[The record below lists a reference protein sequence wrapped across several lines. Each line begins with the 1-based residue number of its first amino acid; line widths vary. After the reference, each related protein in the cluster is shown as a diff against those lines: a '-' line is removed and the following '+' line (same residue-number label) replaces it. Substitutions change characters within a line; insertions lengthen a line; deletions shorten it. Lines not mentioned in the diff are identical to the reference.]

1 MLRQT
6 SVNEG
11 PVLRITSAV
20 LALCAL
26 LTTRATAYDDAS
38 VQDGEQKYADM
49 GTCMLVSGEAIEGC
63 RIGFRTYGKLN
74 AAKDNTVLVP
84 TWYGGTSKEH
94 AFLASEKAIDPN
106 KYFVVI
112 VDAIGNGVSSSP
124 SNSETQPDGQFP
136 VFTIRDMVNSQH
148 RLLTEKLGINSLH
161 AVVGLSMGGMQA
173 FEWAMR
179 YPGFTKKTVPAIGSP
194 RLPAFDL
201 TLWHTRNQLLAL
213 YRACQCIEA
222 TTISA
227 GIERLGQVPEKVEEN
242 IPRERALGDLARQGQ
257 SGLDYLTP
265 SITWDLERQA
275 EAMITH
281 NIAQDFADDMTAAA
295 VATKTDFFIIVSTDD
310 RIVTPGPAL
319 AFGELIGAPVA
330 VMDHDCGHGD
340 PWCAFDEFGGYVSG
354 FLTK

>member
-11 PVLRITSAV
+11 SVFRIVSVV
-20 LALCAL
+20 LALSAML
-26 LTTRATAYDDAS
+26 ATSATAYDEAGL
-38 VQDGEQKYADM
+38 QDGEQQYADM
-49 GTCMLVSGEAIEGC
+49 GTCQLVSGEAIEGC
-63 RIGFRTYGKLN
+63 RIGYRTHGKLN
-74 AAKDNTVLVP
+74 DAKDNAVLVP
-84 TWYGGTSKEH
+84 TWYGGTSKGH

-124 SNSETQPDGQFP
+124 SNSETQPDEQFP

-173 FEWAMR
+173 FEWAVR
-179 YPGFTKKTVPAIGSP
+179 YPGFATKTLPAIGSP
-194 RLPAFDL
+194 RLPTFDIG
-201 TLWHTRNQLLAL
+201 LWYTRNQLLAL
-213 YRACQCIEA
+213 FRACQCIEA

-227 GIERLGQVPEKVEEN
+227 GIDLLGRVPEKMEEMV
-242 IPRERALGDLARQGQ
+242 PRELALSEIARQGQ
-257 SGLDYLTP
+257 GGLDYLTT

-281 NIAQDFADDMTAAA
+281 NIAQDFANDMAAA
-295 VATKTDFFIIVSTDD
+295 AAAMNTELFIIVSTDD
-310 RIVTPGPAL
+310 RIVTPGPAM
-319 AFGELIGAPVA
+319 AFGELVDAPVA

-340 PWCAFDEFGGYVSG
+340 PWCAPDEFGGYVSD
-354 FLTK
+354 FLKQ